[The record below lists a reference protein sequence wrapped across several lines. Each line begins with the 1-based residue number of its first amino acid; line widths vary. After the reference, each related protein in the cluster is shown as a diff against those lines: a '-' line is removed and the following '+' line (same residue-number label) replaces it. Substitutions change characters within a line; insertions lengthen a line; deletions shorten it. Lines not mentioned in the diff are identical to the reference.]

1 MRCENVE
8 ISKIYNLNNMLSF
21 FKLIRIQNLL
31 IVAAT
36 QYLMRFAVIAPILA
50 INDFSLQMTEFEFFI
65 LVFST
70 VCLTAA
76 GYVINDYFDTKTDS
90 LNRPE
95 TVIVGKSIKRRSAM
109 TIHIVFNLIGVI
121 GGFYVSYKI
130 GLYQL
135 GIIFLI
141 ASGILWYYSTTYK
154 RQFLIGNILV
164 AFLTGLVPLMV
175 ILFEMPELNKAYI
188 DILIEKGMNFNNVF
202 FWVAGF
208 SFFAFITTLTRE
220 IIKDTEDFE
229 GDSAYGRNT
238 VPIMLGIKWTKII
251 IIGLTAITLISIGS
265 IYFKYLTGSLLTMLY
280 ITVGVV
286 IPLLFLIYKIVKAD
300 KKTDYH
306 FTSVLMKFIMLTGI
320 LYSLVAAYIFN
331 NL

>member
-1 MRCENVE
+1 
-8 ISKIYNLNNMLSF
+8 MLSF

-36 QYLMRFAVIAPILA
+36 QYLMRFSVIAPILT

-76 GYVINDYFDTKTDS
+76 GYVINDYFDTKTDN

-141 ASGILWYYSTTYK
+141 ASGLLWYYSTTYK

-265 IYFKYLTGSLLTMLY
+265 IYFNYLAGSLLTLLY

-286 IPLLFLIYKIVKAD
+286 IPMLFLIYKIVKAD

-306 FTSVLMKFIMLTGI
+306 FASVLMKFIMLTGI
-320 LYSLVAAYIFN
+320 LYSLVAAYTFN

>member
-1 MRCENVE
+1 
-8 ISKIYNLNNMLSF
+8 MLSF
-21 FKLIRIQNLL
+21 FKLIRIQNLI

-36 QYLMRFAVIAPILA
+36 QYLMRFAVIAPILG

-76 GYVINDYFDTKTDS
+76 GYVINDYFDTKTDN

-109 TIHIVFNLIGVI
+109 SIHLIFNFIGVI

-141 ASGILWYYSTTYK
+141 VSGMLWYYSTTYK
-154 RQFLIGNILV
+154 RQFLMGNILV
-164 AFLTGLVPLMV
+164 AVLTGLVPLMV
-175 ILFEMPELNKAYI
+175 ILFEMPELNKAYRE
-188 DILIEKGMNFNNVF
+188 ILISNNTNFNHVF

-251 IIGLTAITLISIGS
+251 ILGLIATTLISIVL
-265 IYFKYLTGSLLTMLY
+265 IYLKFLTGSLLTLLY
-280 ITVGVV
+280 ISVGVV
-286 IPLLFLIYKIVKAD
+286 IPMLFLIYKIIMAD
-300 KKTDYH
+300 KKTNYH
-306 FTSVLMKFIMLTGI
+306 FASVLMKFIMLAGI
-320 LYSLVAAYIFN
+320 LYSLVAAYIFS

>member
-1 MRCENVE
+1 
-8 ISKIYNLNNMLSF
+8 MLPF
-21 FKLIRIQNLL
+21 LKLIRIQNLL

-36 QYLMRFAVIAPILA
+36 QYLMRFAIIAPILA
-50 INDFSLQMTEFEFFI
+50 VNRFSLQMTEFEFFL

-76 GYVINDYFDTKTDS
+76 GYVINDYFDTKTDN

-109 TIHIVFNLIGVI
+109 TIHLILSVLGVVC
-121 GGFYVSYKI
+121 GFYVSYKI

-135 GIIFLI
+135 GVIFLI

-154 RQFLIGNILV
+154 RQFLIGNLIV

-175 ILFEMPELNKAYI
+175 VLFEMPELNKEYGM
-188 DILIEKGMNFNNVF
+188 ILIANGTNFNNVF

-208 SFFAFITTLTRE
+208 SFFAFITTLIRE

-238 VPIMLGIKWTKII
+238 VPIMLGIQWTKTI
-251 IIGLTAITLISIGS
+251 IIGLIFITLISI
-265 IYFKYLTGSLLTMLY
+265 ILVYLKFLTGWLLSLLY
-280 ITVGVV
+280 ILIGVI
-286 IPLLFLIYKIVKAD
+286 IPLLFLVYKIVKAN
-300 KKTDYH
+300 KKADYH
-306 FTSVLMKFIMLTGI
+306 FASTFLKFIMLSGI
-320 LYSLVAAYIFN
+320 LFSLVTAYIFN

>member
-1 MRCENVE
+1 
-8 ISKIYNLNNMLSF
+8 
-21 FKLIRIQNLL
+21 
-31 IVAAT
+31 
-36 QYLMRFAVIAPILA
+36 MRFSVIAPILT

-76 GYVINDYFDTKTDS
+76 GYVINDYFDTKTDN

-141 ASGILWYYSTTYK
+141 ASGLLWYYSTTYK

-265 IYFKYLTGSLLTMLY
+265 IYFNYLAGSLLTLLY

-286 IPLLFLIYKIVKAD
+286 IPMLFLIYKIVKAD

-306 FTSVLMKFIMLTGI
+306 FSSVLMKFIMLTGI
-320 LYSLVAAYIFN
+320 LYSLVAAYTFN

>member
-1 MRCENVE
+1 
-8 ISKIYNLNNMLSF
+8 MLSF

-36 QYLMRFAVIAPILA
+36 QYLMRFSVIAPILT

-76 GYVINDYFDTKTDS
+76 GYVINDYFDTKTDN

-141 ASGILWYYSTTYK
+141 ASGLLWYYSTTYK

-265 IYFKYLTGSLLTMLY
+265 IYFNYLAGSLLTLLY

-286 IPLLFLIYKIVKAD
+286 IPMLFLIYKIVKAD

-306 FTSVLMKFIMLTGI
+306 FSSVLMKFIMLTGI
-320 LYSLVAAYIFN
+320 LYSLVAAYTFN

>member
-1 MRCENVE
+1 
-8 ISKIYNLNNMLSF
+8 MLSF

-36 QYLMRFAVIAPILA
+36 QYLMRFAVIAPILE
-50 INDFSLQMTEFEFFI
+50 INDFSLQMAEIEFFI

-76 GYVINDYFDTKTDS
+76 GYVINDYFDTKTDN
-90 LNRPE
+90 LNHPE

-109 TIHIVFNLIGVI
+109 TIHLIFNFIGVI

-141 ASGILWYYSTTYK
+141 VSGMLWYYSTTYK

-175 ILFEMPELNKAYI
+175 ILFEMPELNNAYRE
-188 DILIEKGMNFNNVF
+188 ILIDNNTNFNHIF

-238 VPIMLGIKWTKII
+238 VPIMLGISWTKVII
-251 IIGLTAITLISIGS
+251 VGLIAITLLGIIL
-265 IYFKYLTGSLLTMLY
+265 IYFKFLTGSLLTLLY
-280 ITVGVV
+280 VGIAIV
-286 IPLLFLIYKIVKAD
+286 IPMLFLTFKIVKAN
-300 KKTDYH
+300 KKAHYH
-306 FTSVLMKFIMLTGI
+306 FASVFMKFIMLTGI
-320 LYSLVAAYIFN
+320 LYSLVAAYIFS

>member
-1 MRCENVE
+1 
-8 ISKIYNLNNMLSF
+8 MLSF

-109 TIHIVFNLIGVI
+109 TIHIIFNLIGVI

-251 IIGLTAITLISIGS
+251 IIGLIAITLISIGS
-265 IYFKYLTGSLLTMLY
+265 IYFNYLTGSLLTMLY

-286 IPLLFLIYKIVKAD
+286 IPMLFLIYKIVKAD

>member
-1 MRCENVE
+1 
-8 ISKIYNLNNMLSF
+8 MLAF
-21 FKLIRIQNLL
+21 LKLIRIQNLL

-76 GYVINDYFDTKTDS
+76 GYVINDYFDTKTDN

-95 TVIVGKSIKRRSAM
+95 TVIVGKSVSRRSAM
-109 TIHIVFNLIGVI
+109 TLHLIFNLAGVI

-141 ASGILWYYSTTYK
+141 VSGILWYYSTSYK
-154 RQFLIGNILV
+154 RQFLIGNVLV
-164 AFLTGLVPLMV
+164 AILTGLVPFMV
-175 ILFEMPELNKAYI
+175 ILFEMPELNNAYR
-188 DILIEKGMNFNNVF
+188 DVLIENGVNFNHVF

-208 SFFAFITTLTRE
+208 SFFAFITTLSRE

-238 VPIMLGIKWTKII
+238 VPIMLGIQWTKII
-251 IIGLTAITLISIGS
+251 IIVLTSIT
-265 IYFKYLTGSLLTMLY
+265 
-280 ITVGVV
+280 
-286 IPLLFLIYKIVKAD
+286 
-300 KKTDYH
+300 
-306 FTSVLMKFIMLTGI
+306 I
-320 LYSLVAAYIFN
+320 LS
-331 NL
+331 

>member
-1 MRCENVE
+1 
-8 ISKIYNLNNMLSF
+8 MLSF

-36 QYLMRFAVIAPILA
+36 QYLMRFAVIAPILKRM
-50 INDFSLQMTEFEFFI
+50 NDFSLQMTEFEFFV

-76 GYVINDYFDTKTDS
+76 GYVINDYFDTKTDN
-90 LNRPE
+90 LNHPD

-109 TIHIVFNLIGVI
+109 TIHLIFNVLGVI

-141 ASGILWYYSTTYK
+141 VSGILWYYSTTYK
-154 RQFLIGNILV
+154 RQFLIGNLLV
-164 AFLTGLVPLMV
+164 ALLTGLVPLMV
-175 ILFEMPELNKAYI
+175 ILFEMPELNNTYKEV
-188 DILIEKGMNFNNVF
+188 LITNKINFNNLF
-202 FWVAGF
+202 YWVAGF
-208 SFFAFITTLTRE
+208 SFFAFLTTLARE

-238 VPIMLGIKWTKII
+238 VPIMLGIKWTKVII
-251 IIGLTAITLISIGS
+251 SGIIAITLLSIVLV
-265 IYFKYLTGSLLTMLY
+265 YFKFLTGSILTLSY
-280 ITVGVV
+280 LSVGIV
-286 IPLLFLIYKIVKAD
+286 IPFLFLVYKIIKAD
-300 KKTDYH
+300 KKSDYH
-306 FTSVLMKFIMLTGI
+306 FASVFLKFIMLVGI
-320 LYSLVAAYIFN
+320 SYSLVAAYIFST
-331 NL
+331 L

>member
-1 MRCENVE
+1 
-8 ISKIYNLNNMLSF
+8 MLSF

-31 IVAAT
+31 IVVAT
-36 QYLMRFAVIAPILA
+36 QYLMRFAVIAPILKRMS
-50 INDFSLQMTEFEFFI
+50 DFSLQMTEFEFFI

-76 GYVINDYFDTKTDS
+76 GYVINDYFDTKTDN
-90 LNRPE
+90 LNHPE

-109 TIHIVFNLIGVI
+109 TLHLIFNFAGVI

-141 ASGILWYYSTTYK
+141 VSGILWYYSTTYK
-154 RQFLIGNILV
+154 RQFLIGNLLV
-164 AFLTGLVPLMV
+164 AILTGLVPLMV
-175 ILFEMPELNKAYI
+175 ILFEMPELNNTYRE
-188 DILIEKGMNFNNVF
+188 ILIANQINFNHLF
-202 FWVAGF
+202 YWVAGF
-208 SFFAFITTLTRE
+208 SFFAFMTTLARE

-238 VPIMLGIKWTKII
+238 IPIMLGIKWTKII
-251 IIGLTAITLISIGS
+251 ISGLIIITLLSIALV
-265 IYFKYLTGSLLTMLY
+265 YFKFLTGSLITLSY
-280 ITVGVV
+280 ISVGVV
-286 IPLLFLIYKIVKAD
+286 VPLLFLVFKIIKAD
-300 KKTDYH
+300 KKADYH
-306 FTSVLMKFIMLTGI
+306 FASIFMKFIMLSGI
-320 LYSLVAAYIFN
+320 LYSLVAAYIFS

>member
-1 MRCENVE
+1 
-8 ISKIYNLNNMLSF
+8 MLSF

-31 IVAAT
+31 IVVAT

-76 GYVINDYFDTKTDS
+76 GYVINDYFDTKTDN

-109 TIHIVFNLIGVI
+109 IIHLIFNIVGVI

-141 ASGILWYYSTTYK
+141 VSGMLWYYSTTYK

-164 AFLTGLVPLMV
+164 AILTGLVPLMV
-175 ILFEMPELNKAYI
+175 ILFEMPELNKTYKE
-188 DILIEKGMNFNNVF
+188 ILVANNTNFNHVF

-251 IIGLTAITLISIGS
+251 ISVLTAITIISIVV
-265 IYFKYLTGSLLTMLY
+265 IYYKFLTGSILTMLY
-280 ITVGVV
+280 ISIAVV
-286 IPLLFLIYKIVKAD
+286 VPLLFLIYKIIVAG
-300 KKTDYH
+300 KKSDYH
-306 FTSVLMKFIMLTGI
+306 FVSVLMKFIMLAGI
-320 LYSLVAAYIFN
+320 LYSLVAAYIFS